1 MALFSEEPTYPP
13 SLVPAR
19 GEDGEARVRGNSGV
33 EEPRLGAPGPSW
45 GGAGTGEA
53 SSALQPG
60 GSPGEVGAPELAV
73 SRRLWG
79 AAAAGALG
87 RLPP

>member
-45 GGAGTGEA
+45 GGAGTG
-53 SSALQPG
+53 G
-60 GSPGEVGAPELAV
+60 GGGGRRGFRRPAA
-73 SRRLWG
+73 RRLSGGGWSSRTCCPQE
-79 AAAAGALG
+79 ALG
-87 RLPP
+87 RSSG